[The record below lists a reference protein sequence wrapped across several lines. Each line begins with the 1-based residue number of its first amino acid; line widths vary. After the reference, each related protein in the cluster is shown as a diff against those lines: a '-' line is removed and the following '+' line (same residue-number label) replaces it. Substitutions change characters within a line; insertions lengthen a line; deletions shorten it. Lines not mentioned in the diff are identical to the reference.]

1 MQYKE
6 IVKVYE
12 DISKTSKRLEKVDI
26 LSAFFIRLGKEGKSE
41 WIYLL
46 QGKVTPGYDVREFG
60 MSRQLIIKALSASYG
75 VSIES
80 VVQMFNKIGDL
91 GKIAAALAE
100 KRRQSVLFSKKLT
113 MESVFSNLQRIL
125 SVNGKGAVERKIQCL
140 SEILASAEPVESQY
154 IIRTVL
160 QDLRIGVAEGI
171 IRDALT
177 LAFFREERESMGEK
191 IQSAYDL
198 SNDFAVV
205 FDAAIKGKQALDEI
219 RVIPGKPLNVMLAIK
234 AASIAEA
241 FSVCGIPAAVE
252 YKYDGFRMLIHKKAG
267 KIQLFTRKLEEVSK
281 QFPDVVDAVK
291 ENIIGE
297 SFILDAEAVGY
308 NPKNKKYLPFEA
320 VSQRIKRK
328 YDIDKLREKLP
339 VEVNVF
345 DVLYYDGNNYMN
357 SPLSERRKILEKLV
371 KNKKWVIKTSEFMIV
386 HKENEAETFYA
397 EALKEGQEGIMVKNL
412 SASYQ
417 QGRKVG
423 FMVKVK
429 PVVNDIDLVIVGA
442 EHGSGKRAGWLT
454 SYIIAC
460 RSGEGEMLEIG
471 KVSSGLKE
479 KEEEGTSYE
488 QMSELL
494 KPLIISKEGSM
505 VKVKPQIVVSVTY
518 QNIQPSPSYSSG
530 YALRFPRISA
540 YRPDRTISDIATIED
555 IEREVRR
562 CGKLYK

>member
-91 GKIAAALAE
+91 GKIAAAPA
-100 KRRQSVLFSKKLT
+100 
-113 MESVFSNLQRIL
+113 
-125 SVNGKGAVERKIQCL
+125 
-140 SEILASAEPVESQY
+140 ESQY

-297 SFILDAEAVGY
+297 SFILDA
-308 NPKNKKYLPFEA
+308 
-320 VSQRIKRK
+320 
-328 YDIDKLREKLP
+328 
-339 VEVNVF
+339 
-345 DVLYYDGNNYMN
+345 
-357 SPLSERRKILEKLV
+357 
-371 KNKKWVIKTSEFMIV
+371 
-386 HKENEAETFYA
+386 
-397 EALKEGQEGIMVKNL
+397 
-412 SASYQ
+412 
-417 QGRKVG
+417 
-423 FMVKVK
+423 
-429 PVVNDIDLVIVGA
+429 
-442 EHGSGKRAGWLT
+442 
-454 SYIIAC
+454 
-460 RSGEGEMLEIG
+460 
-471 KVSSGLKE
+471 
-479 KEEEGTSYE
+479 
-488 QMSELL
+488 
-494 KPLIISKEGSM
+494 
-505 VKVKPQIVVSVTY
+505 
-518 QNIQPSPSYSSG
+518 
-530 YALRFPRISA
+530 
-540 YRPDRTISDIATIED
+540 
-555 IEREVRR
+555 
-562 CGKLYK
+562 